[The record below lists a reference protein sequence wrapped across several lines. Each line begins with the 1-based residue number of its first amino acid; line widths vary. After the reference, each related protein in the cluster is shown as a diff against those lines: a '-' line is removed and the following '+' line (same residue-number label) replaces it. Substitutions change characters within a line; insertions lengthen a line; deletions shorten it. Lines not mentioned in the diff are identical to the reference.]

1 MTSCII
7 ASREAT
13 NSSRIATRGL
23 RSPIG
28 ATAASTVVAFSK
40 PSGSTASLG
49 ALVAFLDRLAE
60 TPYVVMG
67 GTMSACRSVRAVIN
81 KADQGDLE
89 VQLCIEPQ
97 PDAAE
102 GREVQFTRAR
112 GIIDLGQRDGHAS

>member
-1 MTSCII
+1 L
-7 ASREAT
+7 
-13 NSSRIATRGL
+13 L
-23 RSPIG
+23 RSE
-28 ATAASTVVAFSK
+28 
-40 PSGSTASLG
+40 PSGSTASLR

-60 TPYVVMG
+60 TPYVVIG

-81 KADQGDLE
+81 KTDQGDLE

-112 GIIDLGQRDGHAS
+112 GIIDLGGQRDGHAS